1 MNIPVITRQLRTRR
15 RLSWISLRVFS
26 LQCLQPQ
33 FSDLHANRFR
43 YSTNSTMS
51 DAALDLLS
59 KTFASAMLLNA
70 DPDRVAAAIQKELPI
85 LTSEQE
91 AKQTEVLALSENFP
105 SSASELNAAL
115 GGKKFILGT
124 DKPSL
129 ADLIIYA
136 RVRQPV
142 AENWSS
148 EEYKSNANIILWAD
162 RIQKSEILRAQ
173 KPDESA
179 FISTAA
185 LGNKE
190 KKTKKEKGPKPQP
203 AKKEAAPITPAL
215 VDLRVGFIQKAVKHP
230 DADALYVST
239 IEMGD
244 STGPRTVCSGLVK
257 HIPLDEMQQ
266 RYVVVV
272 ANLKPVTMRGIR
284 SEAMVL
290 CAANEEKVEL
300 VIPPD
305 GSKAGDKVFFEGFD
319 GTPEPQLNPK
329 KKIFETL
336 QPNFTTNEKL
346 EVVFK
351 TEQGSR
357 LLINKVGKV
366 VLAPSLVS
374 AEVR

>member
-1 MNIPVITRQLRTRR
+1 MNIIRVSTRR
-15 RLSWISLRVFS
+15 VLLPKFLEISYSQRVPPRFFK
-26 LQCLQPQ
+26 LLAER
-33 FSDLHANRFR
+33 FRFR
-43 YSTNSTMS
+43 YTTYTGMS
-51 DAALDLLS
+51 DPALDLLS

-70 DPDRVAAAIQKELPI
+70 DPDQVVSAIQRNLPV
-85 LTSEQE
+85 LTPEQE
-91 AKQTEVLALSENFP
+91 AQQTEILALSEAFP
-105 SSASELNAAL
+105 SSASKLNAAL
-115 GGKKFILGT
+115 AGKKFILGT
-124 DKPSL
+124 DKPSIS
-129 ADLIIYA
+129 DLITYS
-136 RVRQPV
+136 RVRQTV
-142 AENWSS
+142 VEMWSP

-162 RIQKSEILRAQ
+162 RVQKSDIFKSH
-173 KPDESA
+173 KPDEST

-185 LGNKE
+185 LGNNE
-190 KKTKKEKGPKPQP
+190 KKAKKEKGPKPQP

-230 DADALYVST
+230 DADSLYVST
-239 IEMGD
+239 IDMGD
-244 STGPRTVCSGLVK
+244 PTGPRTVCSGLVK
-257 HIPLDEMQQ
+257 HIPLEDMQQ
-266 RYVVVV
+266 RHVIVV
-272 ANLKPVTMRGIR
+272 ANLKPVTMRGIK

-300 VIPPD
+300 TIPPP

-351 TEQGSR
+351 TDEGER
-357 LLINKVGKV
+357 PLINREGKI
-366 VLAPSLVS
+366 VLAPSLVN

>member
-1 MNIPVITRQLRTRR
+1 
-15 RLSWISLRVFS
+15 
-26 LQCLQPQ
+26 
-33 FSDLHANRFR
+33 
-43 YSTNSTMS
+43 MS

-70 DPDRVAAAIQKELPI
+70 DPDQVVAAIQKDLPI
-85 LTSEQE
+85 LTTEQE
-91 AKQTEVLALSENFP
+91 AKQTEILALSENFP
-105 SSASELNAAL
+105 SSASKLNAIL

-129 ADLIIYA
+129 ADLITYG

-142 AENWSS
+142 FEIWSPD
-148 EEYKSNANIILWAD
+148 EYKSNANIILWAD
-162 RIQKSEILRAQ
+162 RVQKSEIFKAH
-173 KPDESA
+173 KPDEST

-185 LGNKE
+185 LGSNNKA
-190 KKTKKEKGPKPQP
+190 KKEKGPKPQP
-203 AKKEAAPITPAL
+203 AKAEAVPITPAL

-239 IEMGD
+239 IDMGD
-244 STGPRTVCSGLVK
+244 PSGPRTVCSGLVK
-257 HIPLDEMQQ
+257 HIPLEDMQQ
-266 RYVVVV
+266 RYVIVV
-272 ANLKPVTMRGIR
+272 ANLKPVTMRGIK

-300 VIPPD
+300 TIPPS

-319 GTPEPQLNPK
+319 GTPQPQLNPK

-351 TEQGSR
+351 TDNGER
-357 LLINKVGKV
+357 PLVNKDGKV
-366 VLAPSLVS
+366 VLAPSLVN

>member
-1 MNIPVITRQLRTRR
+1 MNVPIITRQLSTRKF
-15 RLSWISLRVFS
+15 LGSNSLRTF
-26 LQCLQPQ
+26 LLKRLQPQ
-33 FSDLHANRFR
+33 FLNLPSERFR
-43 YSTNSTMS
+43 YSTKSAMS
-51 DAALDLLS
+51 DPALDLLS

-70 DPDRVAAAIQKELPI
+70 DPDQVVAAIQKDLPI
-85 LTSEQE
+85 LTAEQE
-91 AKQTEVLALSENFP
+91 AKQTEILALSENFP
-105 SSASELNAAL
+105 SSASKLNTIL

-129 ADLIIYA
+129 ADLITYG

-142 AENWSS
+142 AEIWSPD
-148 EEYKSNANIILWAD
+148 EYKSNANIILWAD
-162 RIQKSEILRAQ
+162 RVQKSEIVKAH
-173 KPDESA
+173 KPDEST

-185 LGNKE
+185 LGNNNNRA
-190 KKTKKEKGPKPQP
+190 KKEKGPKPQP
-203 AKKEAAPITPAL
+203 AKKEAVPITPAL

-239 IEMGD
+239 IDMGD
-244 STGPRTVCSGLVK
+244 PSGPRTVCSGLVK
-257 HIPLDEMQQ
+257 HIPLEDMQQ
-266 RYVVVV
+266 RYVIVV
-272 ANLKPVTMRGIR
+272 ANLKPVTMRGIK

-300 VIPPD
+300 TIPPS

-319 GTPEPQLNPK
+319 GTPQQQLNPK

-351 TEQGSR
+351 SDNGER
-357 LLINKVGKV
+357 PLINKDGKV
-366 VLAPSLVS
+366 VLAPSLVN

>member
-1 MNIPVITRQLRTRR
+1 MNIPIITRQLSTRSFLLSKPLRT
-15 RLSWISLRVFS
+15 SL
-26 LQCLQPQ
+26 LKCLHPQ
-33 FSDLHANRFR
+33 FLTLPSERFR
-43 YSTNSTMS
+43 YSTKSAMS

-70 DPDRVAAAIQKELPI
+70 DPDQVVAAIQKDLPI
-85 LTSEQE
+85 LSAEQE
-91 AKQTEVLALSENFP
+91 AKQTEILALSENFP
-105 SSASELNAAL
+105 SSASKLNAIL

-129 ADLIIYA
+129 ADLITYG

-142 AENWSS
+142 FEIWSPD
-148 EEYKSNANIILWAD
+148 EYKSNANIILWAD
-162 RIQKSEILRAQ
+162 RVQKSAIFRAH
-173 KPDESA
+173 KPDEST

-185 LGNKE
+185 LGSNNKA
-190 KKTKKEKGPKPQP
+190 KKEKGPKPQP
-203 AKKEAAPITPAL
+203 TKNEAVPITPAL

-239 IEMGD
+239 IDMGD
-244 STGPRTVCSGLVK
+244 PSGPRTVCSGLVK
-257 HIPLDEMQQ
+257 HIPLEDMQQ
-266 RYVVVV
+266 RYVIVV
-272 ANLKPVTMRGIR
+272 ANLKPVTMRGIK

-300 VIPPD
+300 TIPPS

-319 GTPEPQLNPK
+319 GTAQPQLNPK

-351 TEQGSR
+351 TDNGER
-357 LLINKVGKV
+357 PLINKDGKV
-366 VLAPSLVS
+366 VLAPSLVN

>member
-1 MNIPVITRQLRTRR
+1 
-15 RLSWISLRVFS
+15 
-26 LQCLQPQ
+26 
-33 FSDLHANRFR
+33 
-43 YSTNSTMS
+43 MS
-51 DAALDLLS
+51 DAALNLLS